1 METLSFFM
9 PGPWEILILGTCFM
23 FFLLAV
29 LAVVVVVLVVTA
41 RKGRSTQRHAEGLE
55 EKSPG
60 DTQSAPASA
69 SRSRD

>member
-1 METLSFFM
+1 MTAVAFFYM
-9 PGPWEILILGTCFM
+9 LGPWGILLLGTCFM

-29 LAVVVVVLVVTA
+29 LAVVVVLVVTA